1 MPAVFG
7 PPEVVIASGK
17 GGVGKSTIS
26 AAIAIEVARAG
37 HKVVAADADAEA
49 PNLHIVLGVREWE
62 SEEPFHEG
70 RIAYIDRGRCT
81 ECGICAQVCPFRAV
95 EVVNGH
101 HVINEMICEGCLTCA
116 LACPEKAI
124 RYRVNVVAGKLR
136 VGVTKYGFRLVS
148 GEIVPG
154 RPNSGKLVTEV
165 KNRAKALLGGEG
177 VLIIDA
183 AAGIGCQVVS
193 SLTGSHIAILVAE
206 PTPASLHDLARV
218 RALTKHF
225 GMAAA
230 VVINKADLSTEWA
243 ARIREYANKENM
255 PVLGEIPYD
264 DAVPKAVAKGAP
276 VTEAY
281 PGSPAAK
288 AIREVAETVAK
299 EILPNWLEWYEK
311 YRVKE
316 PHPYTP
322 IIIRPATK

>member
-7 PPEVVIASGK
+7 PPEVVVASGK

-26 AAIAIEVARAG
+26 AAIAIEAARAG
-37 HKVVAADADAEA
+37 HMVVAADADAEA
-49 PNLHIVLGVREWE
+49 PNLHIVLGVKEWE
-62 SEEPFHEG
+62 SVETFHEG

-95 EVVNGH
+95 EVIDGR
-101 HVINEMICEGCLTCA
+101 HVINEMVCEGCLTCA
-116 LACPEKAI
+116 LACPEKAV

-136 VGVTKYGFRLVS
+136 VGVTGYGFRLVS
-148 GEIVPG
+148 GELVPG

-165 KNRAKALLGGEG
+165 KNRARALLGSEG

-218 RALTKHF
+218 RSLTKHF

-230 VVINKADLSTEWA
+230 VIINKADLSAGWA
-243 ARIREYANKENM
+243 AKIRGYAREEGM

-264 DAVPKAVAKGAP
+264 DAVPRAVAGGVP

-288 AIREVAETVAK
+288 AIREVARVVAE
-299 EILPNWLEWYEK
+299 EILPNWLAWYEK

-322 IIIRPATK
+322 IIIRPGQ